1 MDVENVTLTQIR
13 DAVIVLLAVMA
24 FVVLLGNVIKT
35 LKGWKKPVDDLTSW
49 RQDVNVKLDRD
60 NRRLNDLEEGNR
72 VICRGILALLS
83 HQINGN
89 SNDKLL
95 SSQKEITD
103 YLINR

>member
-1 MDVENVTLTQIR
+1 MENVTLTQIR

-95 SSQKEITD
+95 SSQQEITD

>member
-1 MDVENVTLTQIR
+1 MENVTLTQIR